1 MKEETKNKI
10 VEHLMKKHG
19 DKELAKTI
27 QKYFKLSLVHAQK
40 DGILDIIEKDG
51 EEYVKLKVSQE
62 ELDLWFQ
69 KQQEAMEKSTI
80 N

>member
-1 MKEETKNKI
+1 MKEATKNKI

-40 DGILDIIEKDG
+40 DGILDIVEKNG
-51 EEYVKLKVSQE
+51 EEYIKLKVSQE
-62 ELDLWFQ
+62 ELNLWFM
-69 KQQEAMEKSTI
+69 KQQEDMKKATI

>member
-1 MKEETKNKI
+1 MKEKTKNKI

-27 QKYFKLSLVHAQK
+27 QKYFKLSLIHAQK
-40 DGILDIIEKDG
+40 DGILDIVEKDG
-51 EEYVKLKVSQE
+51 EEYIKLKVSQE

-69 KQQEAMEKSTI
+69 KQQDQMKNSAV

>member
-19 DKELAKTI
+19 DRELAKTI
-27 QKYFKLSLVHAQK
+27 QKYFKLSLIHAQK
-40 DGILDIIEKDG
+40 DGILDIVEKDG

-69 KQQEAMEKSTI
+69 KQQDQMKNSAI

>member
-27 QKYFKLSLVHAQK
+27 QKYFKLSLIHAQK
-40 DGILDIIEKDG
+40 DGILDIVEKDG
-51 EEYVKLKVSQE
+51 EEYIKLKVSQE

-69 KQQEAMEKSTI
+69 KQQDQMKNSAI

>member
-27 QKYFKLSLVHAQK
+27 QKYFKLSLIHAQK

-69 KQQEAMEKSTI
+69 KQQDQMKNSTI

>member
-27 QKYFKLSLVHAQK
+27 QKYFKLSLVHAEK
-40 DGILDIIEKDG
+40 DGVLEIVEKDG

-69 KQQEAMEKSTI
+69 KQQDQMKNSAV

>member
-27 QKYFKLSLVHAQK
+27 QKYFKLSLVHAEK
-40 DGILDIIEKDG
+40 DGVLEIVEKDG

>member
-69 KQQEAMEKSTI
+69 KQQDQMKNSAV